1 MSSGKF
7 CCKSWRK
14 LLVPGSCPTSLLEVN
29 CCFFSTAKNTC
40 ASIPAAPAHSP
51 ASSSA
56 PAHPAAGFVL
66 SVLQHTPHLQLFMG
80 LGIFFPFSMEL
91 MWCKEGRRGWRP
103 GRSGFF
109 FQTGTIL
116 PESRNQIFSLLS
128 LQQGSWQ
135 NSRPCFVTELFQLI
149 TNNCF
154 IAAISWRTLSFQSL
168 V

>member
-40 ASIPAAPAHSP
+40 ASILAAPAHSP

-66 SVLQHTPHLQLFMG
+66 SVLQQTPHLQLFMG
-80 LGIFFPFSMEL
+80 LGIF
-91 MWCKEGRRGWRP
+91 
-103 GRSGFF
+103 
-109 FQTGTIL
+109 
-116 PESRNQIFSLLS
+116 
-128 LQQGSWQ
+128 
-135 NSRPCFVTELFQLI
+135 
-149 TNNCF
+149 
-154 IAAISWRTLSFQSL
+154 LSFLYGVDAMQRGKERMKTWQKWFLLPDRNHPAREPKSNIFPSL
-168 V
+168 SSARELAEF